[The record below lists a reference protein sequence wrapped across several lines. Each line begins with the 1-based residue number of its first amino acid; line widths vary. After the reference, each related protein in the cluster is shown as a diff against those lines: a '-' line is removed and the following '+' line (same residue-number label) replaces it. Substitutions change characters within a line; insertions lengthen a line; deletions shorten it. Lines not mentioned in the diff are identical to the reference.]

1 MMALLWV
8 YRNTFKLIMLTGLFL
23 SGCGSNQVIVQGE
36 FPTPLIEKL
45 NQTLGVYYEDEFKS
59 HEIFD
64 EARSKGQADWQ
75 IRTGEAQVRLW
86 NLIFSGVFSKT
97 LTLSERPS
105 SEKPADGVDV
115 IIIPHVEELQYA
127 IPSHTQVKVYE
138 IWMRYRFELINA
150 AGEPLSDWKMTAYGK
165 TPQNLVMGIEGGQS
179 KEEAINL
186 AAIMALRDAGAHFV
200 TSFRRAEPIALWLDG
215 LSAREDDPNE
225 RKFSQPES
233 IELNQ

>member
-1 MMALLWV
+1 M
-8 YRNTFKLIMLTGLFL
+8 
-23 SGCGSNQVIVQGE
+23 IVQGD

-45 NQTLGVYYEDEFKS
+45 NHTLGVYYEDEFKS

-64 EARSKGQADWQ
+64 EAKSRGQADWR
-75 IRTGEAQVRLW
+75 IKTGEAQIRLW

-97 LTLSERPS
+97 LTLSEKPS
-105 SEKPADGVDV
+105 SEKPAEGVDV
-115 IIIPHVEELQYA
+115 IIVPHVEELQYA

-150 AGEPLSDWKMTAYGK
+150 AGEPLGDWKMTAYGK

-215 LSAREDDPNE
+215 LAAGEDDPNE

>member
-1 MMALLWV
+1 MALLWA
-8 YRNTFKLIMLTGLFL
+8 YRTALTLIMLAGLFL

-45 NQTLGVYYEDEFKS
+45 DQTLGVYYEDEFKS

-64 EARSKGQADWQ
+64 EAKSRGQSDWR
-75 IRTGEAQVRLW
+75 IKTGEAQIRLW

-97 LTLSERPS
+97 LTLAERPS
-105 SEKPADGVDV
+105 SEKPAEGVDLV
-115 IIIPHVEELQYA
+115 IIPHVEELQYA
-127 IPSHTQVKVYE
+127 IPSHTQIKVYE
-138 IWMRYRFELINA
+138 IWMRYRFELINTT
-150 AGEPLSDWKMTAYGK
+150 GEPLGDWKMTAYGK

-200 TSFRRAEPIALWLDG
+200 TSFREAEPIALWLDG
-215 LSAREDDPNE
+215 LTAREDDPSE
-225 RKFSQPES
+225 KKFSQPES

>member
-1 MMALLWV
+1 MALLWV

-23 SGCGSNQVIVQGE
+23 SGCGSNQVIVQGD

-150 AGEPLSDWKMTAYGK
+150 AGEPLGDWKMTAYGK

>member
-1 MMALLWV
+1 M
-8 YRNTFKLIMLTGLFL
+8 
-23 SGCGSNQVIVQGE
+23 IVQGD

-64 EARSKGQADWQ
+64 EARSKGQVNWQ

-150 AGEPLSDWKMTAYGK
+150 AGEPLGDWKMTAYGK

-215 LSAREDDPNE
+215 LSTREDDPNE
-225 RKFSQPES
+225 TKFSQPES

>member
-1 MMALLWV
+1 
-8 YRNTFKLIMLTGLFL
+8 MLTGLFL
-23 SGCGSNQVIVQGE
+23 SGCGSNQVIVQGD

-150 AGEPLSDWKMTAYGK
+150 AGEPLGDWKMTAYGK

>member
-1 MMALLWV
+1 MALLWA
-8 YRNTFKLIMLTGLFL
+8 YRTPLTLIMLAGLFL

-45 NQTLGVYYEDEFKS
+45 DQTLGVYYEDEFKS

-64 EARSKGQADWQ
+64 EAKSRGQSDWR
-75 IRTGEAQVRLW
+75 IKTGEAQIRLW
-86 NLIFSGVFSKT
+86 DLIFSGVFSKT
-97 LTLSERPS
+97 LTLTERPT
-105 SEKPADGVDV
+105 SEKPAEGVDLV
-115 IIIPHVEELQYA
+115 IIPHVEELQYA
-127 IPSHTQVKVYE
+127 IPSHTQIKVYE
-138 IWMRYRFELINA
+138 IWMRYRFELTNA
-150 AGEPLSDWKMTAYGK
+150 TGEPLGDWKMTAYGK

-200 TSFRRAEPIALWLDG
+200 TSFREAEPIVLWLDG
-215 LSAREDDPNE
+215 LTAREDDPSE

>member
-1 MMALLWV
+1 M
-8 YRNTFKLIMLTGLFL
+8 
-23 SGCGSNQVIVQGE
+23 IVQGD
-36 FPTPLIEKL
+36 FPTPLTEKL

-64 EARSKGQADWQ
+64 EAKSRGQADWR
-75 IRTGEAQVRLW
+75 IKTGEAQIRLW

-97 LTLSERPS
+97 LTLSEKPS
-105 SEKPADGVDV
+105 SEKPAEGVDV
-115 IIIPHVEELQYA
+115 IIVPHVEELQYT

-150 AGEPLSDWKMTAYGK
+150 AGEPLGDWKMTAYGK

-215 LSAREDDPNE
+215 LSAREDDSNG
-225 RKFSQPES
+225 RTFSQPES

>member
-1 MMALLWV
+1 M
-8 YRNTFKLIMLTGLFL
+8 MLTGLFL
-23 SGCGSNQVIVQGE
+23 SGCGSNQVIVQGD
-36 FPTPLIEKL
+36 FPTPLTEKL

-64 EARSKGQADWQ
+64 EAKSRGQADWR
-75 IRTGEAQVRLW
+75 IKTGEAQIRLW

-97 LTLSERPS
+97 LTLSEKPS
-105 SEKPADGVDV
+105 SEKPAEGVDV
-115 IIIPHVEELQYA
+115 IIVPHVEELQYA

-150 AGEPLSDWKMTAYGK
+150 AGEPLGDWKMTAYGK

-215 LSAREDDPNE
+215 LSTREDNPNG
-225 RKFSQPES
+225 RKFLQSES
-233 IELNQ
+233 IELNR

>member
-1 MMALLWV
+1 M
-8 YRNTFKLIMLTGLFL
+8 
-23 SGCGSNQVIVQGE
+23 IVQGD
-36 FPTPLIEKL
+36 FPTPLTEKL

-64 EARSKGQADWQ
+64 EAKSRGQADWR
-75 IRTGEAQVRLW
+75 IKTGEAQIRLW

-97 LTLSERPS
+97 LTLSEKPS
-105 SEKPADGVDV
+105 SEKPAEGVDV
-115 IIIPHVEELQYA
+115 IIVPHVEELQYT

-150 AGEPLSDWKMTAYGK
+150 AGEPLGDWKMTAYGK

-215 LSAREDDPNE
+215 LSTREDNPNG
-225 RKFSQPES
+225 RKFLQSES
-233 IELNQ
+233 IELNR

>member
-1 MMALLWV
+1 M
-8 YRNTFKLIMLTGLFL
+8 
-23 SGCGSNQVIVQGE
+23 IVQGD

-150 AGEPLSDWKMTAYGK
+150 AGEPLGDWKMTAYGK

>member
-1 MMALLWV
+1 MQQ
-8 YRNTFKLIMLTGLFL
+8 RN
-23 SGCGSNQVIVQGE
+23 E
-36 FPTPLIEKL
+36 
-45 NQTLGVYYEDEFKS
+45 
-59 HEIFD
+59 
-64 EARSKGQADWQ
+64 
-75 IRTGEAQVRLW
+75 
-86 NLIFSGVFSKT
+86 
-97 LTLSERPS
+97 
-105 SEKPADGVDV
+105 
-115 IIIPHVEELQYA
+115 HVEELQYA

-150 AGEPLSDWKMTAYGK
+150 AGEPLGDWKMTAYGK

-215 LSAREDDPNE
+215 LSAREDDSNG
-225 RKFSQPES
+225 RTFSQPES

>member
-1 MMALLWV
+1 M
-8 YRNTFKLIMLTGLFL
+8 
-23 SGCGSNQVIVQGE
+23 IVQGD

-64 EARSKGQADWQ
+64 EARSKGQVNWQ

-150 AGEPLSDWKMTAYGK
+150 AGEPLGDWKMTAYGK

>member
-23 SGCGSNQVIVQGE
+23 SGCGSNQVIVQGD

-150 AGEPLSDWKMTAYGK
+150 AGEPLGDWKMTAYGK

>member
-1 MMALLWV
+1 
-8 YRNTFKLIMLTGLFL
+8 
-23 SGCGSNQVIVQGE
+23 VIVQGD

-150 AGEPLSDWKMTAYGK
+150 AGEPLGDWKMTAYGK

>member
-1 MMALLWV
+1 MALLLV

-64 EARSKGQADWQ
+64 EAKSRGQSDWR
-75 IRTGEAQVRLW
+75 IKTGEAQIRLW
-86 NLIFSGVFSKT
+86 DLIFSGVFSKT
-97 LTLSERPS
+97 LTLTERPS
-105 SEKPADGVDV
+105 SEKPAEEVDL

-150 AGEPLSDWKMTAYGK
+150 AGEPLGDWKMTAYGK

-215 LSAREDDPNE
+215 LSAREDDSNE

>member
-1 MMALLWV
+1 MALLWV
-8 YRNTFKLIMLTGLFL
+8 YRNTFKLMMLTGLFL
-23 SGCGSNQVIVQGE
+23 SGCGSNQVIVQGD
-36 FPTPLIEKL
+36 FPTPLTEKL

-64 EARSKGQADWQ
+64 EAKSRGQADWR
-75 IRTGEAQVRLW
+75 IKTGEAQIRLW

-97 LTLSERPS
+97 LTLSEKPS
-105 SEKPADGVDV
+105 SEKPAEGVDV
-115 IIIPHVEELQYA
+115 IIVPHVEELQYA

-150 AGEPLSDWKMTAYGK
+150 AGEPLGDWKMTAYGK

-215 LSAREDDPNE
+215 LSAREDDSNG
-225 RKFSQPES
+225 RTFSQPES